1 MDQFNFADLYK
12 ECSLNASAEL
22 INLRKDAIKDISF
35 DDGYKNIFELTR
47 IYFGSAKKD
56 ESDWFVEIFR
66 KTDASF
72 SAVENE
78 REMAV
83 LAMCILAEEIRG
95 GSFLSCISPLVYA
108 FKDNRIPVVIPRFI
122 EFANNSLLDLAKRA
136 SFNPPKIPQI
146 SVPNKASFDATMK
159 SYKESHDT
167 AVLVSMLE
175 SNFSDM
181 NKIALGANQI
191 QKAYASIVNEVENL
205 REETEMLWWYIG
217 GYSDDSKKSFDELG
231 QNVAGLLAS
240 KDIVEL
246 TDYRAGPAAA
256 EAILFRIINS
266 AKKTK
271 KDLGFYEVIDSV
283 YENYS
288 DSLNFD
294 YDIAGIHDFFPV
306 NTSLVKMWENGKGT
320 WSNAFKKLTGFKNEP
335 AISPHDISL
344 QFYRELLLLKHIRG
358 G

>member
-12 ECSLNASAEL
+12 ECSLNASAEV
-22 INLRKDAIKDISF
+22 IDRRRDATKDISF
-35 DDGYKNIFELTR
+35 DDGYQKIFELTR

-56 ESDWFVEIFR
+56 EIDWFVEIFR
-66 KTDASF
+66 KTDTSF

-83 LAMCILAEEIRG
+83 LAMCILAEEIRK
-95 GSFLSCISPLVYA
+95 GSFLACVSPLVYA
-108 FKDNRIPVVIPRFI
+108 FKGNRNPVVIPRFI
-122 EFANNSLLDLAKRA
+122 DFANNSLLDLAKRA
-136 SFNPPKIPQI
+136 PFDPPKIPQI
-146 SVPNKASFDATMK
+146 PVPNKASFDATMK
-159 SYKESHDT
+159 AYKESHDV
-167 AVLVSMLE
+167 AALVGILE
-175 SNFSDM
+175 SSFSDM

-205 REETEMLWWYIG
+205 REEAEMLWWYIG
-217 GYSDDSKKSFDELG
+217 GYSDDGKKFFNELER
-231 QNVAGLLAS
+231 NIAGLLAS

-266 AKKTK
+266 AKKAK

-288 DSLNFD
+288 DSLSCD
-294 YDIAGIHDFFPV
+294 YDLVGIHDFFPV
-306 NTSLVKMWENGKGT
+306 NTSLAKMLENGKGS
-320 WSNAFKKLTGFKNEP
+320 WSNAFKKLTGFANEP
-335 AISPHDISL
+335 VISPNDIAL
-344 QFYRELLLLKHIRG
+344 QFYRELLLLKQIRG